1 MLKPL
6 CLDFF
11 IFVKSLKSKLLSLPN
26 FYFFFKID
34 FNTLGTLYF
43 HMNFRTSLQ
52 ISSKISD
59 GFSIKFELNQTLGFE
74 S

>member
-34 FNTLGTLYF
+34 FKYIGYLVFPYEF
-43 HMNFRTSLQ
+43 
-52 ISSKISD
+52 
-59 GFSIKFELNQTLGFE
+59 
-74 S
+74 